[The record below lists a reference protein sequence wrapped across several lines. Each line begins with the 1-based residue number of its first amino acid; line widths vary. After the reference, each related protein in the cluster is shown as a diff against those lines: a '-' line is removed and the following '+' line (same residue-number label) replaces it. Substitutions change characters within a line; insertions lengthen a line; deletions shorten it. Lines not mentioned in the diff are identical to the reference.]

1 MKQLIRICHFILFII
16 LCGIGRGMAQS
27 SATVVRQQDG
37 LPSLEEA
44 VAAKEDVW
52 AEAAL
57 KQINGPSYEFF
68 KALLPPLHYVNTDFR
83 HYPIVLSAPKA
94 RKKSRLVANGSA
106 INARANTSAWN
117 ELGTPVL
124 FRVGNDEMAFGE
136 TLEQLDGPKYA
147 EGYLPIVQLTY
158 HHAGSDY
165 SEETFAS
172 VSPLYAS
179 NAVSLTRFEFKP
191 GTTEERQKKGR
202 IVVRLETDQPLKVED
217 GRVLNQKGEVLL
229 WFDKQW
235 KWENGRH
242 LLSAILNN
250 KTNAAIAVAAVPMPA
265 SADSPLAGE
274 GYDKQRRLCVETW
287 DGILREGMNVEVP
300 EPYVNNAWRSLI
312 IANFGLINGDRI
324 NYSAGNQYDKLYEQE
339 GSHAALALMAFGYE
353 AEMRRLLVP
362 LLDFTRKGLE
372 YHQAGHKL
380 DDICRF
386 YWQTRDAEFVKS
398 LRPRWQ
404 KEVDRL
410 ADHRSST
417 NGLYPRE
424 QYCGDIATMVF
435 SMNSNAKGWRA
446 LWDTSGML
454 EAIGDQTEAG
464 RLRKIATDFHKDIMA
479 AVDKSAR
486 KNGDAVFVPNALLG
500 EELPYDV
507 ITATRMGNYWN
518 LMANNIIG
526 TDFLGSNSDMETGML
541 RYFQQH
547 GGLFMGLV
555 RARPFPAFWV
565 STHNLNPLYGGY
577 YVQTLLRRDEP
588 DRALVSFYGMLA
600 AGLTPDTFVCG
611 EACGIEPMDGGG
623 RQFYCPPNSA
633 GNAFWLQILR
643 NLLVQDFDSVD
654 NGEPDTLRLLFATPK
669 RWLENGQTIKVERAP
684 TAFGPVSII
693 AQSKLSEG
701 KVTAEIDLPK
711 RNTPKHTL
719 LRIRVPD
726 GWQVTSANAGT
737 VTLKVDRRG
746 TADISA
752 LREKVLV
759 EFHVSKN

>member
-1 MKQLIRICHFILFII
+1 MQQLKRVCQFILFLSI
-16 LCGIGRGMAQS
+16 CGVEFGSAQS
-27 SATVVRQQDG
+27 TPITTRQQPG
-37 LPSLEEA
+37 LASLEEA

-52 AEAAL
+52 GEAAL
-57 KQINGPSYEFF
+57 KQANGPSYEFF

-94 RKKSRLVANGSA
+94 GKKSRLVANGSA

-117 ELGTPVL
+117 EPGTPVL
-124 FRVGNDEMAFGE
+124 FRVGNDEMAFGDV
-136 TLEQLDGPKYA
+136 LEQLDGPKYA

-165 SEETFAS
+165 SQETFAS
-172 VSPLYAS
+172 VNPVYAS
-179 NAVSLTRFEFKP
+179 NAVSLTRFAFKP
-191 GTTEERQKKGR
+191 GTTEERQKRGR
-202 IVVRLETDQPLKVED
+202 IVVRLETDQPLKVEE

-235 KWENGRH
+235 KWEKARS
-242 LLSAILNN
+242 LLAATLNN
-250 KTNAAIAVAAVPMPA
+250 KTNATIAVATAPMAA
-265 SADSPLAGE
+265 STASPLDGK
-274 GYDKQRRLCVETW
+274 GYDEQRRLCVEAW
-287 DGILREGMNVEVP
+287 EGILHEGMNVEVP

-362 LLDFTRKGLE
+362 LLDFTRKGVE

-380 DDICRF
+380 DDVCRF
-386 YWQTRDAEFVKS
+386 YWQSRDAEFVKS

-446 LWDTSGML
+446 LWDSAALL
-454 EAIGDQTEAG
+454 EAIGDKTEAE
-464 RLRKIATDFHKDIMA
+464 RLRKIATGFHNDIMA

-486 KNGDAVFVPNALLG
+486 KEGDAVFIPNALLG

-507 ITATRMGNYWN
+507 ITATRIGSYWN

-526 TDFLGSNSDMETGML
+526 TDFLGCNSDMETGML

-565 STHNLNPLYGGY
+565 STDNLNPLYGGY
-577 YVQTLLRRDEP
+577 YVETLLRRDEP

-611 EACGIEPMDGGG
+611 EACAIQPMDGGG

-643 NLLVQDFDSVD
+643 NLLVQDFDSGD
-654 NGEPDTLRLLFATPK
+654 NGEPDTLRLLFATPR
-669 RWLENGQTIKVERAP
+669 RWLEDGQTIKVERAP
-684 TAFGPVSII
+684 TAFGPVSIL

-701 KVTAEIDLPK
+701 KVTVEVELPT
-711 RNTPKHTL
+711 RNTARQTL

-726 GWQVTSANAGT
+726 GWRVTGANAGNEE
-737 VTLKVDRRG
+737 LKVDRQG
-746 TADISA
+746 TADISR
-752 LREKVLV
+752 LRGKVML
-759 EFHVSKN
+759 EFRAGRN